1 MKIVFDKNDV
11 YKTLGSLN
19 DKTFMAAS
27 YVNSKEAWGLPT
39 FRRLRFKK
47 EADIWKDPQ
56 VNAALDAV
64 KKYAQKK
71 GWKIAT
77 PAQCKNDARGL
88 FAAWCKPDAIA
99 KGTIAD
105 CYNPKMVTTK
115 GVTLATSTATFK
127 TALKDT
133 RDKLNS
139 VSKIVTNAG
148 LISTVMAPSGA
159 SLGIMSAGILGQSLS
174 KPTGAILVALT
185 YQGHAALMISYVP
198 FIKPNGKI
206 VWKKFGFFLIGEYK
220 ATETPTTSVESVK
233 SQSLEADND
242 DVDVDMND
250 LVDNAEC
257 PIEDAGKD
265 SETVDVSNISE
276 DTAAHNEEA
285 SAGGVVISEKN
296 ADDLTMCP
304 VTGEESLFAFSFESL
319 DDEETPANTEVPT
332 TSETP
337 TEETT
342 TEPEIPV
349 ETPDTNPETDD
360 LANSGVDVTALDDA
374 AAKVADI
381 GDTNVAANVIPGE
394 VVDTSTEALNVE
406 LLGWDLQ

>member
-1 MKIVFDKNDV
+1 MKIVFDKNDI

-19 DKTFMAAS
+19 NKTFMAAS

-47 EADIWKDPQ
+47 EADIWKDTQ

-77 PAQCKNDARGL
+77 PAQCKEDAKGL
-88 FAAWCKPDAIA
+88 FKTWSTPGAIA
-99 KGTIAD
+99 SGTVAK
-105 CYNPKMVTTK
+105 CENPRFITVK
-115 GVTLATSTATFK
+115 GVVLAASNCTFERYKKAVTKAAIAGGVVGTST
-127 TALKDT
+127 
-133 RDKLNS
+133 
-139 VSKIVTNAG
+139 V
-148 LISTVMAPSGA
+148 A
-159 SLGIMSAGILGQSLS
+159 SLGPVAILGGALGTALTVA
-174 KPTGAILVALT
+174 TGALLVHLT
-185 YQGHAALMISYVP
+185 YKGNAALMISYVP
-198 FIKPNGKI
+198 FVKPNGKI

-220 ATETPTTSVESVK
+220 APEIPTTSAESIH

-242 DVDVDMND
+242 DVNVDMND

-276 DTAAHNEEA
+276 ATAAHNEEA

-296 ADDLTMCP
+296 ADDFTMDP
-304 VTGEESLFAFSFESL
+304 VTGEESLFAFSFESI
-319 DDEETPANTEVPT
+319 DDNSDDT
-332 TSETP
+332 
-337 TEETT
+337 ETT
-342 TEPEIPV
+342 TEQGMVVEIPDTADA
-349 ETPDTNPETDD
+349 ETAD
-360 LANSGVDVTALDDA
+360 LAVSGVDVTALDDA

-406 LLGWDLQ
+406 LLGWDLD

>member
-27 YVNSKEAWGLPT
+27 YANSKEAWGLPT
-39 FRRLRFKK
+39 FRRLRFKQ
-47 EADIWKDPQ
+47 ETEVWKDPQ
-56 VNAALDAV
+56 VNNALESV

-77 PAQCKNDARGL
+77 PAQCKEDAKGL
-88 FAAWCKPDAIA
+88 FKTWSTPGAIA
-99 KGTIAD
+99 EGAVAKCA
-105 CYNPKMVTTK
+105 NPRFVTAK
-115 GVTLATSTATFK
+115 GVVLAAATCTFEHDKKAVKESAIRAGSLATATSATLGPAAILGSVLG
-127 TALKDT
+127 TALG
-133 RDKLNS
+133 
-139 VSKIVTNAG
+139 VA
-148 LISTVMAPSGA
+148 
-159 SLGIMSAGILGQSLS
+159 
-174 KPTGAILVALT
+174 TGTLLVHLT
-185 YQGHAALMISYVP
+185 YKGNAALLVSYVP
-198 FIKPNGKI
+198 FVKPNGKI
-206 VWKKFGFFLIGEYK
+206 VWKKFGYFLIGEYK
-220 ATETPTTSVESVK
+220 APETPTTSAESVN

-242 DVDVDMND
+242 DVNVDMND

-265 SETVDVSNISE
+265 SKTVDVSKIPAE
-276 DTAAHNEEA
+276 EAAHNEEA

-319 DDEETPANTEVPT
+319 DDDEETPANTEVPT

-374 AAKVADI
+374 ATKVADI

>member
-1 MKIVFDKNDV
+1 MKIIFDKNDV

-19 DKTFMAAS
+19 NKTFMAAS

-47 EADIWKDPQ
+47 EADIWKDSQ
-56 VNAALDAV
+56 VNAALESV

-77 PAQCKNDARGL
+77 PTQCKNDARGL
-88 FAAWCKPDAIA
+88 FAVWCKPDAIA

-139 VSKIVTNAG
+139 ASKIVTNAG

-159 SLGIMSAGILGQSLS
+159 SLGLMSAGILGESLS
-174 KPTGAILVALT
+174 KPTGALLVHLT
-185 YQGHAALMISYVP
+185 YKGNAALMISYVP
-198 FIKPNGKI
+198 FIKPNGHI

-220 ATETPTTSVESVK
+220 APETPTTSAESVK

-250 LVDNAEC
+250 LVDNEEC

-276 DTAAHNEEA
+276 TTAAHNEEA

-296 ADDLTMCP
+296 ADDLTMDP

-319 DDEETPANTEVPT
+319 DDNSDDAG
-332 TSETP
+332 
-337 TEETT
+337 TT
-342 TEPEIPV
+342 TEDGMVVEIPDTADA
-349 ETPDTNPETDD
+349 ETAD
-360 LANSGVDVTALDDA
+360 LAVSGVDVTALDEA

-394 VVDTSTEALNVE
+394 VVDTSVEALNVE
-406 LLGWDLQ
+406 LLGWDLD